1 VIFETA
7 YLDDARKKTLC
18 SIVGAVGADY
28 AKTST
33 GFGPRGATVAD
44 IELLRAHCPPAVAIK
59 ASGGIRDL
67 DTLLALRAA
76 GATRIGTSRTRE
88 ILSELERRATTR
100 T

>member
-1 VIFETA
+1 
-7 YLDDARKKTLC
+7 
-18 SIVGAVGADY
+18 VGADF

-33 GFGPRGATVAD
+33 GFGPSGATTSD
-44 IELLRAHCPPAVAIK
+44 IELMRSFCPPAVAIK

-67 DTLLALRAA
+67 DTLLALRAH

-88 ILSELERRATTR
+88 ILGEFERRSTTR